1 LSIIQFASA
10 FLISL
15 VVTALLSPLARRVAW
30 KWGLVD
36 EPNARRINKVPM
48 PTGGGLAIFG
58 GFLAASLVGDLPHL
72 SVTVLAAVL
81 ILVIG
86 ILDDRY
92 QLSAGAKFAG
102 QLAAVL
108 IYVLWGPRI
117 EFISNPFGGMI
128 YLGKLSIPLTMLW
141 VLTLINIMNFIDGLD
156 GLTTGIALI
165 AAAALASLALLLGR
179 YDAALMAI
187 IVVGAALGF
196 LPYNFNP
203 AKLYLGD
210 GGAMLLGF
218 LLAAIS
224 TEGALKGAATISI
237 SVPILILAVPVT
249 DLLCAVVRR
258 MQNGVPFY
266 QADRS
271 HFHHRL
277 LDLGFSQRQVAGLA
291 YLITL
296 FSATM
301 AVLTAHLSRT
311 TWLVALVLGLVFWY
325 GSIRVGM
332 IQPFG
337 SHKGESKD
345 A

>member
-1 LSIIQFASA
+1 MSIIQFASA

-203 AKLYLGD
+203 AKLYLGMEGYAAGLSPRRHFHRRSSEGRCHHQYFGTHLD
-210 GGAMLLGF
+210 SRGASYRSALCGGAPHAEWCPLLSGRSFPLPSSSSGSGFQPEAGGWISLSNHPILSHHGGPHRPSIANHLVGGAGFRPGF
-218 LLAAIS
+218 LVWFYTGRYDS
-224 TEGALKGAATISI
+224 TF
-237 SVPILILAVPVT
+237 
-249 DLLCAVVRR
+249 R
-258 MQNGVPFY
+258 
-266 QADRS
+266 
-271 HFHHRL
+271 
-277 LDLGFSQRQVAGLA
+277 
-291 YLITL
+291 IT
-296 FSATM
+296 
-301 AVLTAHLSRT
+301 
-311 TWLVALVLGLVFWY
+311 
-325 GSIRVGM
+325 
-332 IQPFG
+332 
-337 SHKGESKD
+337 
-345 A
+345 